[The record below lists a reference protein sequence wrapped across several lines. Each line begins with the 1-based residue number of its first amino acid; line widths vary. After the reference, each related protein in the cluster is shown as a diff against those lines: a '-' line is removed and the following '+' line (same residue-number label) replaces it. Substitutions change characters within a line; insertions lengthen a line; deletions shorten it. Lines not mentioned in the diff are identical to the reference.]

1 LRDLSGTLVFREI
14 LAMGIDS
21 LRADK
26 LRAAMTALGMAVGTA
41 ALILVVTVA
50 LTGKRYVLAQ
60 IENVGTNVIWAE
72 YSGISSASANVA
84 AADYLTVNDM
94 TAVEQ
99 QVPGVKEASPVV
111 NMLQRMVIGSGK
123 EQEILVLGVDPQY
136 QPVRRII
143 VSAGRFFDQTDS
155 QSTSK
160 VALITESLARSRF
173 GSLDLALGQTV
184 RIQEVPFVIIG
195 TFRESVDTMGRSEI
209 EDDTVLIPYSVARSM
224 IGTAA
229 VNQIYF
235 SVFDAAGIPAA
246 TETIQKVLAS
256 RHRAESVYNVSNMTE
271 VLRLANKTATAFT
284 SVLLLFAAVT
294 LVAAGIG
301 IMNIMMATV
310 HARIHEIGVRKAVGA
325 TRRAILLQF
334 LFEAVLI
341 ALLGGT
347 VGTAVGIGIPISIQI
362 FTNHHVPVS
371 VLSAC
376 HCAAGFLRR
385 RDRLRHNAG
394 KQRRPARSGRVPA
407 ARVMSLSEAV
417 ARRNFS
423 CCEIAS
429 VYAAFATLRRE
440 FCAKVEGRGCVSG
453 SDSAIKEKSA
463 RGVVVASGCGCFESC
478 RRSWHLRQ

>member
-1 LRDLSGTLVFREI
+1 
-14 LAMGIDS
+14 M
-21 LRADK
+21 
-26 LRAAMTALGMAVGTA
+26 
-41 ALILVVTVA
+41 
-50 LTGKRYVLAQ
+50 AQ

-72 YSGISSASANVA
+72 YSGISSASANMA
-84 AADYLTVNDM
+84 TADYLTVNDM
-94 TAVEQ
+94 AAVEQ
-99 QVPGVKEASPVV
+99 QVPGVKEATPVV
-111 NMLQRMVIGSGK
+111 NMLQRMVVGSGK
-123 EQEILVLGVDPQY
+123 EQDILVLGVDPQY

-155 QSTSK
+155 QSTNK
-160 VALITESLARSRF
+160 VGLITENLARSRF

-184 RIQEVPFVIIG
+184 RIQEVPFVIVG

-209 EDDTVLIPYSVARSM
+209 EGDTVLIPYSVARSM

-246 TETIQKVLAS
+246 TETIQKVVAS

-294 LVAAGIG
+294 LVAGGIG

-347 VGTAVGIGIPISIQI
+347 VGTVIGIGIPISIQI
-362 FTNHHVPVS
+362 FTHYHVPVS
-371 VLSAC
+371 LLSAVIALVVS
-376 HCAAGFLRR
+376 CAVGIGFGITPANNAARL
-385 RDRLRHNAG
+385 DPVECLRH
-394 KQRRPARSGRVPA
+394 
-407 ARVMSLSEAV
+407 E
-417 ARRNFS
+417 
-423 CCEIAS
+423 
-429 VYAAFATLRRE
+429 
-440 FCAKVEGRGCVSG
+440 
-453 SDSAIKEKSA
+453 
-463 RGVVVASGCGCFESC
+463 
-478 RRSWHLRQ
+478 